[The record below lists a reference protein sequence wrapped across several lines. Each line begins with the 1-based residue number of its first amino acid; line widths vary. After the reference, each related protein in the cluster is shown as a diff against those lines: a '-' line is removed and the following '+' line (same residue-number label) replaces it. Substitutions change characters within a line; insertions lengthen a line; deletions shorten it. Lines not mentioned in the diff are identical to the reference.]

1 MVQDLLILFY
11 PQLHVETDMILR
23 IGHQIA
29 EKRWFN
35 VAVFLTLT
43 VAPWVVLVWL
53 VSQRR

>member
-1 MVQDLLILFY
+1 
-11 PQLHVETDMILR
+11 MILR